1 MKMSVKEKD
10 VKDELILELIKKM
23 KRDYIC
29 LPSFQRDFVW
39 EPRQMALLV
48 ESVIRHYPI
57 GTFIF
62 LRYLENKDL
71 GKHSFVDTDPNAFKP
86 KYYVIDGQQRLRTF
100 WCLINKPTR
109 FIPRDTIE
117 HKGKK
122 YKIYL
127 RIDTDISHLS
137 VFVDKPSF
145 VIPQRTEEE
154 DKENYEWQGE
164 EQLIPIEFV
173 LDDKLIREWFKKA
186 FLKSGKRRTAKH
198 KRYLKNV
205 LEVRK
210 RILSYKCPVEYIIK
224 RLNSR
229 DHTNIFKLLNEA
241 GTDLT
246 TFDLLNAQLSNM
258 HINLR
263 ELWKDAAR
271 EYNMFERYD
280 LDPIQIVK
288 VLLLIRQTKNNDE
301 NPTCTQKDL
310 RSLHKIYKIPDFYLE
325 YQSEEN
331 AGKDFRQQFREDWK
345 ESCKYTSKALEIIQ
359 RDFGA
364 CQKKY
369 IPYTPM
375 IVVLA
380 AIEWW
385 RRDYD
390 QRFQGAM
397 KEKIRRW
404 YWGSIFA
411 QAYEAST
418 DNVISYHYKSLI
430 EWLAP
435 GHRKKMP
442 SELKFWMSK
451 RDIEKAIDEIESSGD
466 ARYKSILC
474 LPLVNNATDIYSHEF
489 LSKNLHD
496 HHIFPKKCKEVVR
509 GEIEGFEINNVIN
522 RMLITDKTN
531 QTIKNKSPYEYLD
544 EKCCTQSILKCHFL
558 FKEIAAEKLSYKQ
571 FYARRKKQIVNRL
584 YYLINY

>member
-1 MKMSVKEKD
+1 MSIKEKD
-10 VKDELILELIKKM
+10 VKNELISELIKKM

-48 ESVIRHYPI
+48 ESIIRHYPI

-62 LRYLENKDL
+62 LRYLENRDL
-71 GKHSFVDTDPNAFKP
+71 GKHSFVGTDSFAFKP

-100 WCLINKPTR
+100 WHLINKPSR

-127 RIDTDISHLS
+127 RIDTTISRLP

-145 VIPQRTEEE
+145 VVPERTEEE

-164 EQLIPIEFV
+164 TQLIPIEFV
-173 LDDKLIREWFKKA
+173 LDDKLVRRWFKKA
-186 FLKSGKRRTAKH
+186 FAKSGERRTAKY
-198 KRYLKNV
+198 KKYIKNV
-205 LEVRK
+205 LEIRR
-210 RILSYKCPVEYIIK
+210 RILSYKCPIEYIIK
-224 RLNSR
+224 RLNSY

-263 ELWKDAAR
+263 ELWKDATR
-271 EYNMFERYD
+271 EYNMFELYD
-280 LDPIQIVK
+280 FDPIQVLK
-288 VLLLIRQTKNNDE
+288 VLLLIRQTKNSDE

-310 RSLHKIYKIPDFYLE
+310 RSLHKIYKIADFYLK
-325 YQSEEN
+325 YQSDRNE
-331 AGKDFRQQFREDWK
+331 GKEFRHQFNEDWK
-345 ESCKYTSKALEIIQ
+345 EACRYTSKALETIQ

-375 IVVLA
+375 VVTLA
-380 AIEWW
+380 AVEWW
-385 RRDYD
+385 RSRYD
-390 QRFQGAM
+390 QRFQGTM
-397 KEKIRRW
+397 REKIRQW
-404 YWGSIFA
+404 YWGSIFR

-418 DNVISYHYKSLI
+418 DNVISHHYKCLI
-430 EWLAP
+430 EWLKP
-435 GHRKKMP
+435 GHRKKIP
-442 SELKFWMSK
+442 SEIRFRMDKE
-451 RDIEKAIDEIESSGD
+451 DIKDSVDDIESSGD
-466 ARYKSILC
+466 ARYKGILC
-474 LPLVNNATDIYSHEF
+474 LPLVNNATDIYSYEF
-489 LSKNLHD
+489 LSRDLHD
-496 HHIFPKKCKEVVR
+496 HHIFPKKCKEVIH
-509 GEIEGFEINNVIN
+509 GEIEESEINNIIN

-531 QTIKNKSPYEYLD
+531 QAIKNRSPYDYLD
-544 EKCCTQSILKCHFL
+544 EKCCTRSNLKNHFL
-558 FKEIAAEKLSYKQ
+558 FKEIVSEKLNYKQ
-571 FYARRKKQIVNRL
+571 FYKRREKRILNRL
-584 YYLINY
+584 YSLINY